1 MGASELFDI
10 HAELW
15 KRGIE
20 RALPY
25 REFVSTGSDVH
36 QNRWD
41 EWYERVSL
49 SADQCALLKSFT
61 RTMHVLVLAGM
72 WCGDCA
78 RQCPILA
85 RIAQSCST
93 MNLRFLDNQSDI
105 ELRDELRVHGAA
117 RVPAVVVLSEDAFEV
132 ARGMDRTLATYRR
145 KARTELGAAC
155 ELGIVPPQQD
165 ELVADVA
172 EWVAFFE
179 RAQLLLRVSP
189 FLRNRHHD

>member
-1 MGASELFDI
+1 MAASELFDI

-15 KRGIE
+15 KRGIDS
-20 RALPY
+20 ALPY
-25 REFVSTGSDVH
+25 KEFVSTGSDVH
-36 QNRWD
+36 RNRWN
-41 EWYERVSL
+41 EWHERVSL
-49 SADQCALLKSFT
+49 SAEQGALLKSFT

-85 RIAQSCST
+85 RIAESCPS
-93 MNLRFLDNQSDI
+93 MNLQFLDNQSDI

-117 RVPAVVVLSEDAFEV
+117 RVPAVVVLSEDGFEV
-132 ARGMDRTLATYRR
+132 ARGMDRTLSTYRR

-155 ELGIVPPQQD
+155 ELGAVPPPHD
-165 ELVADVA
+165 ELAADVT

-189 FLRNRHHD
+189 FLRNRHRD

>member
-10 HAELW
+10 RAELW
-15 KRGIE
+15 RRGLDRGLSFGDFI
-20 RALPY
+20 A
-25 REFVSTGSDVH
+25 TGSDVH
-36 QNRWD
+36 QNRWR
-41 EWYERVSL
+41 EWHERVAL
-49 SADQCALLKSFT
+49 TPGQEALLKSFT
-61 RTMHVLVLAGM
+61 RTMHVLVLAGV

-85 RIAQSCST
+85 RIAESCPT
-93 MNLRFLDNQSDI
+93 MTVRFLDNQSDV

-117 RVPAVVVLSEDAFEV
+117 RVPAVVVVSEDGFEV

-155 ELGIVPPQQD
+155 ELGIGSPPVD
-165 ELVADVA
+165 EVAADVA
-172 EWVAFFE
+172 EWVALFE

-189 FLRNRHHD
+189 FLRSRHHD